1 MEATA
6 SRTAWSVAQR
16 RAAHQ
21 VQDRPLIF
29 EDPLALRIVGGDWQP
44 REDEPPSV
52 SPGFRSFMAVRSRYS
67 EDALKDAYAR
77 GVRQFVVLGA
87 GLDTFAYR
95 NPFPDLRVFE
105 VDHPATQEWKKVL
118 LERAAIATPAGLT
131 FVPVNFE
138 TESLIDRLQ
147 ASGFRGEPAFFSWLG
162 VTTYLSR
169 EAFDSTVGF
178 IAGLPKP
185 SGVVFDYVILRSL
198 MSPAQRMVVDALSAR
213 VARAGEPFRLFFDPN
228 ELAGDLR
235 GLGFTSIEDLAG
247 EEIDARYFSGRSD
260 GLSVKSAAARLL
272 KAFIE

>member
-29 EDPLALRIVGGDWQP
+29 EDPLALRIVGGNWQP
-44 REDEPPSV
+44 REDEPPFV
-52 SPGFRSFMAVRSRYS
+52 SAGFRSFMAVRSRYS
-67 EDALKDAYAR
+67 EDALKAAYAR

-105 VDHPATQEWKKVL
+105 VDHPATQQWKREL
-118 LERAAIATPAGLT
+118 LERAAIATPASLT

-147 ASGFRGEPAFFSWLG
+147 ESGFRREPAFFSWLG
-162 VTTYLSR
+162 VTTYLTR
-169 EAFDSTVGF
+169 EAFDATIGF
-178 IAGLPKP
+178 IAGLPKG
-185 SGVVFDYVILRSL
+185 SGVVFDYVIPRSL
-198 MSPAQRMVVDALSAR
+198 MNPAQRTVVDALSAR

-228 ELAGDLR
+228 ELAADLR